1 MHVRVCIA
9 RRGARSYRSVQL
21 VQSYRRPD
29 GMPAHRVI
37 ATLGDLPEVQTEN
50 LRRAIAASRQRE
62 LVVFSGQQLTPTKVA
77 RNLAYL
83 DVAVCYRTWQS
94 WRLSQLIDGLVPA
107 TARDV
112 SVGETAAALAV
123 QRCVAPA
130 SDVEASRWYPRTAL
144 PELQGLAPASFNNT
158 RVHRTLDLLAQIE
171 TPLQQ
176 ALTPRIADQQGRFV
190 SLFLDCTDTWFVGH
204 GPELA
209 VHRVTKEGL
218 RRRRIG
224 IALLCDQRGLP
235 LRWATLA
242 GNHYETRSMLAI
254 IDEVHQLPWARHL
267 PVVADRAMGRG
278 VTVEELLARD
288 VRCVTAVPAPEIAGY
303 STRIPLGSFDQ
314 VRLGDSDRRDPKTLA
329 ALRELALGAG
339 FHEVSPTRYVL
350 DLGVIAKGEGA
361 APVLAA
367 ARAPSRAQ
375 AALQI
380 GRSLQAER
388 AAGATWEELARRYQC
403 TRNNLFHWYQ
413 LLTLPAELQTR
424 IEAGEADRLSPKTLW
439 ELTRRP
445 VTDQPAAF
453 AAACHA
459 VAKEPVLRVNRVLAR
474 LVDAPMLKVRAVVLF
489 NPERFIEQRQAVTRA
504 VAELAAV
511 VAQVNRSLQAAR
523 ATRSPESAVGK
534 VRTALGRREMLDV
547 FAIKLQQTSHDG
559 RVVPQ
564 VQLVRDEE
572 AWQRH
577 RRPDGLNLIVAH
589 PEVAGTGPELA
600 ALYFAKDQ
608 VEKDFQA
615 IKSVLALRPVHH
627 HTDAKVRAHVSL
639 CMLALLLERTLEQ
652 QLLKAGTPM
661 TADAALHELQSVH
674 LNLYATKPGLY
685 SVTEVTPEQRRLLAA
700 LEALELA
707 DDATVTA
714 ALKPR

>member
-1 MHVRVCIA
+1 MHVRVCVA
-9 RRGARSYRSVQL
+9 RRGAKSYRSVQL
-21 VQSYRRPD
+21 VQSFRRPD

-62 LVVFSGQQLTPTKVA
+62 LVVFSGQPLTPTKVA

-83 DVAVCYRTWQS
+83 NVAVCYRAWQS
-94 WRLSQLIDGLVPA
+94 WRLSQLIDELVPP

-112 SVGETAAALAV
+112 SVGETTAALAV

-130 SDVEASRWYPRTAL
+130 SDVEAARWYPRTAL
-144 PELQGLAPASFNNT
+144 PELQGVAPASFNNT

-176 ALTPRIADQQGRFV
+176 ALTPRIAAQQGRFV

-209 VHRVTKEGL
+209 VHRVTKDGL

-235 LRWATLA
+235 LRWATLT
-242 GNHYETRSMLAI
+242 GSHYEARSMLAI

-303 STRIPLGSFDQ
+303 STRIPLGIFDH
-314 VRLGDSDRRDPKTLA
+314 VRLGDSERSDPQTVA
-329 ALRELALGAG
+329 ALRAVALAAG
-339 FHEVSPTRYVL
+339 FHEVSTTRYVL

-361 APVLAA
+361 APVVAA
-367 ARAPSRAQ
+367 ARAPSRAR
-375 AALQI
+375 AALAI
-380 GRSLQAER
+380 GRRLEAER
-388 AAGATWEELARRYQC
+388 AAGATWEELVRRYQC
-403 TRNNLFHWYQ
+403 TRANLLRWQQ
-413 LLTLPAELQTR
+413 LLTLPAELQAR
-424 IEAGEADRLSPKTLW
+424 IEAGEADRVTPRALW
-439 ELTRRP
+439 DLTRRP
-445 VTDQPAAF
+445 APEQPTAF
-453 AAACHA
+453 AAACQA
-459 VAKEPVLRVNRVLAR
+459 AADEPVLRASRVLAR
-474 LVDAPMLKVRAVVLF
+474 LIGVPLLKVRAVVLF
-489 NPERFIEQRQAVTRA
+489 NPERFIEQRQAVSRA
-504 VAELAAV
+504 VAELDEV
-511 VAQVNRSLQAAR
+511 VAQVNRALHAAR

-534 VRTALGRREMLDV
+534 VRTALSRREMLDV
-547 FAIKLQQTSHDG
+547 FAIKLQQTALDG
-559 RVVPQ
+559 RVVPE
-564 VQLVRDEE
+564 VQLVRDEGV
-572 AWQRH
+572 WQRH
-577 RRPDGLNLIVAH
+577 RRTDGLNLIVAH
-589 PEVAGTGPELA
+589 PEVAGTSAELA

-652 QLLKAGTPM
+652 QFAKAGVPM
-661 TADAALHELQSVH
+661 TAEAALRELQPVH

>member
-9 RRGARSYRSVQL
+9 RRGTKSYRSVQL

-62 LVVFSGQQLTPTKVA
+62 LVVFSGQPLTPTKVA

-83 DVAVCYRTWQS
+83 DVAVCYRAWQS
-94 WRLSQLIDGLVPA
+94 WRLSELIDGLVPA

-176 ALTPRIADQQGRFV
+176 TLTPRIADHQGRFV

-224 IALLCDQRGLP
+224 IVLLCDQRGLP
-235 LRWATLA
+235 LRWATLP
-242 GNHYETRSMLAI
+242 GSHYEARTMMGV
-254 IDEVHQLPWARHL
+254 IDAVHQLPWARHL
-267 PVVADRAMGRG
+267 PLVADRAMGRG

-303 STRIPLGSFDQ
+303 SARIPLGIFDQ
-314 VRLGDSDRRDPKTLA
+314 VRLGASERKDPKTVA
-329 ALRELALGAG
+329 ALRTVALGAG
-339 FHEVSPTRYVL
+339 FREVSPTRYVL
-350 DLGVIAKGEGA
+350 DLGVIAKGDGG
-361 APVLAA
+361 APVRASA
-367 ARAPSRAQ
+367 QAPSRAR
-375 AALQI
+375 AALLV
-380 GRSLQAER
+380 GRSLEAER
-388 AAGATWEELARRYQC
+388 AAGTTWEELAQRSQC
-403 TRNNLFHWYQ
+403 TRTQLLYWQQ
-413 LLTLPAELQTR
+413 LLTLPTELQAR
-424 IEAGEADRLSPKTLW
+424 IEAGEADRVTPKALW
-439 ELTRRP
+439 ALTRRP
-445 VTDQPAAF
+445 APEQPAAF
-453 AAACHA
+453 AAACQA
-459 VAKEPVLRVNRVLAR
+459 AAATPVLRANRVLAR
-474 LVDAPMLKVRAVVLF
+474 LVGVPLLKVRAVVLF

-504 VAELAAV
+504 LAELDEV

-547 FAIKLQQTSHDG
+547 FAIKLRQTSRAG
-559 RVVPQ
+559 RVVPEIH
-564 VQLVRDEE
+564 LVRDEE

-577 RRPDGLNLIVAH
+577 RRTDGLNLIVAH
-589 PEVAGTGPELA
+589 PDVAGTGAELA

-639 CMLALLLERTLEQ
+639 CMLGLLLERTLEQ
-652 QLLKAGTPM
+652 QLRQAGMPM
-661 TADAALHELQSVH
+661 TAEAALRELHSVH